1 MNFRTVLNIR
11 ALSNVRDEVQAQ
23 SIAEETDSG
32 LRSLRLDDT
41 WDLTLSAG
49 GDLASAGGT
58 VRIVQ
63 DVASY
68 VRTFQGE
75 PYYAQQDGIPYFI
88 RELGSLPP
96 AELVRARSNARALE
110 VPGVAQADT
119 QLSRL
124 EKRTLSGT
132 IRITTET
139 GETADVTV

>member
-1 MNFRTVLNIR
+1 MNSL
-11 ALSNVRDEVQAQ
+11 ALSEK
-23 SIAEETDSG
+23 
-32 LRSLRLDDT
+32 
-41 WDLTLSAG
+41 WDLMLNAG
-49 GDLASAGGT
+49 GDLAIVERT
-58 VRIVQ
+58 PRIVQ

-75 PYYAQQDGIPYFI
+75 PYYAQQDGIPYFM

-110 VPGVAQADT
+110 VPGVAQANT

-124 EKRTLSGT
+124 DRRVLTGT

-139 GETADVTV
+139 GETADVAV

>member
-1 MNFRTVLNIR
+1 MNFRTVLNVR
-11 ALSNVRDEVQAQ
+11 ALSNIRDEVQ
-23 SIAEETDSG
+23 SSAEVVDPG
-32 LRSLRLDDT
+32 LLSLRLDEQ

-49 GDLASAGGT
+49 GNLASAGGI

-75 PYYAQQDGIPYFI
+75 PYYAQQDGIPYFM
-88 RELGSLPP
+88 RELGVLPP

-110 VPGVAQADT
+110 VPGVAQANT

-124 EKRTLSGT
+124 DRRVLTGT

>member
-1 MNFRTVLNIR
+1 MNFRAVLNIR
-11 ALSNVRDEVQAQ
+11 ALSNIRDEVQA
-23 SIAEETDSG
+23 SAEVVDSG
-32 LRSLRLDDT
+32 LLSLRLEQ

-49 GDLASAGGT
+49 GNLASAAGT

-63 DVASY
+63 DVSSY

-75 PYYAQQDGIPYFI
+75 PYYAQQDGIPYFM

-110 VPGVAQADT
+110 VPGVAQANT
-119 QLSRL
+119 QLSRI
-124 EKRTLSGT
+124 EKRILSGT

-139 GETADVTV
+139 GETADVAV

>member
-1 MNFRTVLNIR
+1 MNSL
-11 ALSNVRDEVQAQ
+11 ALSEK
-23 SIAEETDSG
+23 
-32 LRSLRLDDT
+32 
-41 WDLTLSAG
+41 WDLTLNAG
-49 GDLASAGGT
+49 GDLAVVEGT
-58 VRIVQ
+58 SRIVQ
-63 DVASY
+63 DVAY

-110 VPGVAQADT
+110 VPGVAQANT

-124 EKRTLSGT
+124 DRRVLTGT

-139 GETADVTV
+139 GETADVAV

>member
-1 MNFRTVLNIR
+1 MNSL
-11 ALSNVRDEVQAQ
+11 ALFEK
-23 SIAEETDSG
+23 
-32 LRSLRLDDT
+32 
-41 WDLTLSAG
+41 WDLTLDAG
-49 GDLASAGGT
+49 GDLAVVEDT
-58 VRIVQ
+58 RRIVQ

-75 PYYAQQDGIPYFI
+75 AYYARQDGIPYFI

-139 GETADVTV
+139 GETADVAVRH

>member
-11 ALSNVRDEVQAQ
+11 ALSNIRDEAQAQ

-75 PYYAQQDGIPYFI
+75 PYYAQQDGNVSLAPFPPPNSFGRAQTPVRLKYPAWRRLI
-88 RELGSLPP
+88 RSF
-96 AELVRARSNARALE
+96 
-110 VPGVAQADT
+110 PGLKNV
-119 QLSRL
+119 S
-124 EKRTLSGT
+124 
-132 IRITTET
+132 
-139 GETADVTV
+139 